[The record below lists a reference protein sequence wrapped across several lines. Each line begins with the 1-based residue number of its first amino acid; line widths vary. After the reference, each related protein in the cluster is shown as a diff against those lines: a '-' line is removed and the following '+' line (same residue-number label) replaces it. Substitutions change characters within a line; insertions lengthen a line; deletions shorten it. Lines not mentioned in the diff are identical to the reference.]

1 MTTDATEPAPP
12 ATPRGMAELAGEL
25 ADRAGELRELLL
37 TDPDL
42 EPELLEDLADHLRD
56 ARLCLEDAE
65 LAVADHAPV
74 VVTPGERKGTPGKKT
89 KKPRRA

>member
-1 MTTDATEPAPP
+1 MTTDATEPVPP

-42 EPELLEDLADHLRD
+42 EPELLEDLADCLRD
-56 ARLCLEDAE
+56 MKLCMEDAE

-74 VVTPGERKGTPGKKT
+74 VVTPGERRPTPKKK